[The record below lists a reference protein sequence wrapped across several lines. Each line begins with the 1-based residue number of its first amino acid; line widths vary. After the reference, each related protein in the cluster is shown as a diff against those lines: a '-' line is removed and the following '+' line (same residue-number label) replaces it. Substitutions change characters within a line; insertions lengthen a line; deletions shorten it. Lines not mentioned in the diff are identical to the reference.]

1 MTNPL
6 GSRGP
11 APMQIRFGM
20 GWERRI
26 QRQFLGASTDDFS
39 GDKARTY
46 ELVRTRHPNWDAE
59 QAVYETLVSGF
70 ADRSVVLDVPFGSG
84 RFADVYNRKHM
95 SVIGIDSSPDML
107 AEAVRL
113 RGEAI
118 REFDLRVGD
127 ARRLPVDDASVDVVV
142 CCRFLAGIVSFGD
155 ARKVLAEFRRVT
167 RSAAIIDLAIRNA
180 DLPTLRYP
188 PRRRAPMNE
197 KLDRTQLDRLLAEA
211 GFSIESIHPTFAKPD
226 GMRVA
231 AVCVP
236 LRR

>member
-6 GSRGP
+6 GTCGP
-11 APMQIRFGM
+11 TPMQIRFGM
-20 GWERRI
+20 GLARRI

-46 ELVRTRHPNWDAE
+46 EVVPTRHPNWDAE

-70 ADRSVVLDVPFGSG
+70 ADRSVILDRPFGSG

-127 ARRLPVDDASVDVVV
+127 ARRLPIDDAGVDVVV

-211 GFSIESIHPTFAKPD
+211 GFGIESIHPTFAKPD

-236 LRR
+236 LSR